1 MKYIIILLTSL
12 FLMSNSYSADESYFD
27 SSTKSV
33 ICLEKLPIFTLGEN
47 SRPTQKEVSILCSC
61 IWNEFPEGGW
71 EQRTSIKIRDGID
84 PGWRGKGLISR
95 FVKALEECG
104 GKDL

>member
-1 MKYIIILLTSL
+1 M
-12 FLMSNSYSADESYFD
+12 
-27 SSTKSV
+27 
-33 ICLEKLPIFTLGEN
+33 EKLPIFTLGEN
-47 SRPTQKEVSILCSC
+47 SRPTQKEVSTLCSC

-95 FVKALEECG
+95 FDQHQGCPQKAQNHFHHQSPL
-104 GKDL
+104 LLYYS

>member
-1 MKYIIILLTSL
+1 MKIIITLLLAFFVSL
-12 FLMSNSYSADESYFD
+12 NLYADESYFD

-47 SRPTQKEVSILCSC
+47 SRPTQKEVSTLCSC

-95 FVKALEECG
+95 FGKAVEECG
-104 GKDL
+104 GYGL

>member
-1 MKYIIILLTSL
+1 MKLLLGFLLAFFISL
-12 FLMSNSYSADESYFD
+12 NLYAEESYFD
-27 SSTKSV
+27 PSTKSV
-33 ICLEKLPIFTLGEN
+33 ICLEKLPIFTLG
-47 SRPTQKEVSILCSC
+47 EVSILCSC

-84 PGWRGKGLISR
+84 PGWRGKGLVSR
-95 FVKALEECG
+95 FGKAVEECG

>member
-1 MKYIIILLTSL
+1 MNKKIFIFVTL
-12 FLMSNSYSADESYFD
+12 FFISFNLYADESYFD
-27 SSTKSV
+27 HSTKSV

-95 FVKALEECG
+95 FSKALEKCG